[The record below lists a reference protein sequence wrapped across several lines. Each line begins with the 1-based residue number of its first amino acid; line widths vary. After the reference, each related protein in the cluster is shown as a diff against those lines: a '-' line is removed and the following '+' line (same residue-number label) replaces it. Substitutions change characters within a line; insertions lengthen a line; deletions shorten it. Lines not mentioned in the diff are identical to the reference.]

1 MAVRPGAKNANVTFI
16 AMSEC
21 VNDGARWFLE
31 NGLLLN
37 PAKTEAVL
45 FGTDIQR
52 EKVSTASGI
61 DVAGTV
67 VPFCDSVKLLGFG
80 KIFQSQLAFS
90 VELIAIISINQNCDH
105 FQTCFKD
112 GIFCHSVR

>member
-1 MAVRPGAKNANVTFI
+1 MAVRPRANVTFI

-21 VNDGARWFLE
+21 VNDIARWFLE

-52 EKVSTASGI
+52 EKVSIASSI

-67 VPFCDSVKLLGFG
+67 VPYRDSVKLLGVTLDSVIII
-80 KIFQSQLAFS
+80 IFFMPTSTKPRA
-90 VELIAIISINQNCDH
+90 
-105 FQTCFKD
+105 
-112 GIFCHSVR
+112 